1 MAMTNAVPLDSRFRA
16 LLLAAAML
24 TLPAFW
30 QTAAAQFEEP
40 VFRKIEKAE
49 RAMFESRF
57 ADILW
62 TGQGLYNQTTIDRIP
77 TMELRAR
84 LQTRFGDPTV
94 RIEDLMGQ
102 ANFRPAKAIQFE
114 YWFVVDGTMPLMVL
128 DLDGP
133 FENGL
138 VYVGASRYADQ
149 MPQVK
154 RTLTRLLMQEA
165 DVFTDYEDHFYSPE
179 RDQWY
184 LVSYLNGKFNRKPVD
199 APAFANP

>member
-1 MAMTNAVPLDSRFRA
+1 M
-16 LLLAAAML
+16 LLAGVFLVAAL
-24 TLPAFW
+24 ALPALW
-30 QTAAAQFEEP
+30 QTASAQFEEP
-40 VFRKIEKAE
+40 VFRKIENAE
-49 RAMFESRF
+49 REIFEARF

-94 RIEDLMGQ
+94 RIQDLYGA
-102 ANFRPAKAIQFE
+102 ANFRPGKAIQFE
-114 YWFVVDGTMPLMVL
+114 YWFVVDGSMPLMVL

-165 DVFTDYEDHFYSPE
+165 DVFTDYDDHFYSPE
-179 RDQWY
+179 REQWY
-184 LVSYLNGKFNRKPVD
+184 QVSYQNGKFNRKPVP